1 MALRKLKCGR
11 CPRYFETDATNR
23 RNCYVCSPQ
32 RLKTAGDPIPV
43 EPRYIPPA
51 PPERSPGTGR
61 LERAT
66 LAELERL
73 EQAETIEG
81 VLAILLARDLDGAD
95 VPGAQRTSMSK
106 QLSAMM
112 ADIRA
117 LAPKEPD
124 ALDDYQARIR
134 KLREEA

>member
-1 MALRKLKCGR
+1 MPLLSRVCGR
-11 CPRYFETDATNR
+11 CSRPFETDATNR

-32 RLKTAGDPIPV
+32 RLKTAGDPIPQ
-43 EPRYIPPA
+43 EPRYV
-51 PPERSPGTGR
+51 PPEAPERPRPAGR

-66 LAELERL
+66 LAELEKL
-73 EQAETIEG
+73 EQADTVEG
-81 VLAILLARDLDGAD
+81 VLAVLLAHDLDGAD

-106 QLSAMM
+106 QLSMMM

-124 ALDDYQARIR
+124 RLDDYQERIR
-134 KLREEA
+134 KLREQA